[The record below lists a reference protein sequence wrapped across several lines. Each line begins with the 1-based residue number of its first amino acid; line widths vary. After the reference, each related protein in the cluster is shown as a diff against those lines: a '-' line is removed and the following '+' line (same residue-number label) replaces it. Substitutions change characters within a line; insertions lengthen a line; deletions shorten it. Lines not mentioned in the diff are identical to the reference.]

1 MPPPILPYIP
11 PAHPLFQPPDAPF
24 SLPPAAN
31 IPEENRGEKAQ
42 GAAGFFQPP
51 AGGPVSII
59 PEGNRGEKA
68 AQETGVCVRRLCLP
82 KATLTGL
89 QPSDTCVCW
98 SDIIVYAAAIL
109 MVLFGAWSIIKR

>member
-11 PAHPLFQPPDAPF
+11 PTHPLFQPPDAPF

-68 AQETGVCVRRLCLP
+68 AQETGVCVRRLCMPNVLGG
-82 KATLTGL
+82 A
-89 QPSDTCVCW
+89 CVCW
-98 SDIIVYAAAIL
+98 SDIIVYAAATL
-109 MVLFGAWSIIKR
+109 MALFGAWSIIKR